1 MGGTQS
7 SAEAFVSK
15 GLNSGTERASN
26 SNNFEAGP
34 VFVGKIGD
42 LGNIN
47 QIYLECRQQ
56 QFQHAYLLLIFKAS
70 FHHIFLIHIFTKY
83 YYV

>member
-47 QIYLECRQQ
+47 QIYLECRQLGN
-56 QFQHAYLLLIFKAS
+56 LLLMYSFVYLEFK
-70 FHHIFLIHIFTKY
+70 
-83 YYV
+83 